1 MSGAHKTNFIRNH
14 IDQELAD
21 GEITKPIITRFPPEP
36 NGYLHIGHAKAICLN
51 FGIARDYQGRCH
63 LRLDDTNPCTEN
75 EEFTRAIQADIKWL
89 GFDWGDYFF
98 SASEYFEDIF
108 NAAIGLIKSGKAYVC
123 SLSAEDVRAYRG
135 TLTEP
140 GKNSPDRNRSIEE
153 NLDLFLKMRSGEF
166 PEGKYTLRAKIDMS
180 SGNINLRDPALYRIR
195 YAHHH
200 KTGDAWCIYPMYD
213 FAHALSDAIE
223 NISYSLCSLEF
234 QDHRP
239 LYNWCVENC
248 EIRSMDSGLRRN
260 DAKHPQ
266 QIEFS
271 RLNLTK
277 LMTSK
282 RKLKNLVEQKIVSG
296 WDDPRM
302 PTLSGVRRRGYTP
315 ESLHKLCDAVGISKQ
330 DSLIDISVLEDCL
343 RDDLNSK
350 ALRKMAVLKPLKIVL
365 VNYLEDLNNPE
376 ILSLPNHPQDES
388 FGRRDLNFSKE
399 IYIDQDDF
407 MEVPNPDFMRLVPG
421 GRVRLMNAY
430 VIECQKIIKNNLGEI
445 DYLECVY
452 LPETLHG
459 KKPNDGQKVKG
470 IIHWVSAKFGLKAEV
485 RLFEDLFLIENPG
498 DAENYLDYLNPDSM
512 KIIQDAWVE
521 PSLNHAQP
529 EERFQ
534 FNRLGYFVADIKD
547 HQADDGRTSRL
558 VFNRSVMLKTR

>member
-21 GEITKPIITRFPPEP
+21 GKITKPIVTRFPPEP

-51 FGIARDYQGRCH
+51 FGIAKDYQGRCH

-98 SASEYFEDIF
+98 SASEYFEEIF
-108 NAAIGLIKSGKAYVC
+108 NAAVGLIKSGKAYVC
-123 SLSAEDVRAYRG
+123 SLSAEEVRAYRG

-140 GKNSPDRNRSIEE
+140 GKNSPDRNREIEE
-153 NLDLFLKMRSGEF
+153 NLDLFLRMRAGEF
-166 PEGKYTLRAKIDMS
+166 PEGKYTLRAKIDMT

-200 KTGDAWCIYPMYD
+200 KTKDTWCIYPMYD

-248 EIRSMDSGLRRN
+248 ELPGRSPGKN
-260 DAKHPQ
+260 THPQ

-271 RLNLTK
+271 RLNLTR

-282 RKLKNLVEQKIVSG
+282 RKLKNLVEQKIVQG

-330 DSLIDISVLEDCL
+330 DSVIDISVLEDCL
-343 RDDLNSK
+343 RDDLNPK

-365 VNYLEDLNNPE
+365 LNYSEDLNNPE
-376 ILSLPNHPQDES
+376 VLSLPNHPQDES
-388 FGRRDLNFSKE
+388 FGRREVNFSKE

-407 MEVPNPDFMRLVPG
+407 MEVPSADFMRLIPG

-459 KKPNDGQKVKG
+459 KKPADGQKVKG
-470 IIHWVSAKFGLKAEV
+470 IIHWVSAKFGVKAEV
-485 RLFEDLFLIENPG
+485 RLFEDLFLIDNPG
-498 DAENYLDYLNPDSM
+498 DAENYLDYLTPDSI

-547 HQADDGRTSRL
+547 HQVYDGRTSRL